1 MKIGIDKIGFAM
13 PKYFLDIADLAKAR
27 NINANK
33 YVKGLLQLE
42 MSIAPITQDIVTLGA
57 TAASEFLTE
66 EDKKNID
73 MIIIGTESGI
83 DQSKSAS
90 IFIHNLLGLSP
101 FTRAIEV
108 KEACYGGTAAIAI
121 AKNHVASNPESSVLV
136 ITSDLAKYGIGA
148 TGESTQ
154 GAGSCAMLIKKDPSI
169 LILNDDNVYQTRD
182 IMDFWRPNYSDFPH
196 VDGHF
201 STKQYLDC
209 LETTWNEYSKKFN
222 KSLDNFEASCFHLP
236 FPKIGLKGL
245 NTIVPKQENE
255 NLKDKLNENFH
266 TSIIYNQKVG
276 NIYTGSLYLNL
287 LSLLEN
293 SKSLSSGDNILMY
306 SYGSGAVC
314 EFFNLTL
321 AEGFKN
327 HLRCD
332 RLNDFENRKQLSME
346 EYENMF
352 FEKIVLDEKGNCD
365 FSNNKFIQ
373 ESDNSFVL
381 AKIENHKRV
390 YKKLNE

>member
-57 TAASEFLTE
+57 TAASEFLTD
-66 EDKKNID
+66 EDKRNID

-90 IFIHNLLGLSP
+90 IFIHSLLGLSP

-121 AKNHVASNPESSVLV
+121 AKNHVVSNPESSVLV

-222 KSLDNFEASCFHLP
+222 KSLDDFEAICFHLP

-293 SKSLSSGDNILMY
+293 SRSLSSGDNILMY

-314 EFFNLTL
+314 EIFSVTL
-321 AEGFKN
+321 VDGFEKR
-327 HLRCD
+327 LRSD
-332 RLNDFENRKQLSME
+332 RMADFDARVKLSIE
-346 EYENMF
+346 EYEKMF
-352 FEKIVLDEKGNCD
+352 FEKIELDENGN
-365 FSNNKFIQ
+365 SSFI
-373 ESDNSFVL
+373 SDDNSLFSL
-381 AKIENHKRV
+381 EKIENHMRI
-390 YKKLNE
+390 YKKNNF

>member
-42 MSIAPITQDIVTLGA
+42 MSIAPTTQDIVTLGA
-57 TAASEFLTE
+57 TAASEFLTD

-73 MIIIGTESGI
+73 MVIIGTESGI

-90 IFIHNLLGLSP
+90 IFIHSLLGLSP

-121 AKNHVASNPESSVLV
+121 AKNHVVSNPESSVLV

-222 KSLDNFEASCFHLP
+222 KSLDAFEAICFHLP

-255 NLKDKLNENFH
+255 NLKNKLNENFH

-314 EFFNLTL
+314 EIFSVTLVDGFEKRLRSDRMEDFNART
-321 AEGFKN
+321 K
-327 HLRCD
+327 
-332 RLNDFENRKQLSME
+332 LSIE
-346 EYENMF
+346 EYEKMF
-352 FEKIVLDEKGNCD
+352 FEKIELDENGN
-365 FSNNKFIQ
+365 SSFIND
-373 ESDNSFVL
+373 DNSLFSL
-381 AKIENHKRV
+381 EKIENHIRI
-390 YKKLNE
+390 YKKNNF

>member
-222 KSLDNFEASCFHLP
+222 KSLDNFEAICFHLP
-236 FPKIGLKGL
+236 FSKIGLKGL

-314 EFFNLTL
+314 EIFSVTL
-321 AEGFKN
+321 VNGFEKR
-327 HLRCD
+327 LRSD
-332 RLNDFENRKQLSME
+332 RMADFDARVKLSIE
-346 EYENMF
+346 EYEKMF
-352 FEKIVLDEKGNCD
+352 FEKIELDENGNSSFISD
-365 FSNNKFIQ
+365 DDSLFSL
-373 ESDNSFVL
+373 E
-381 AKIENHKRV
+381 KIENHMRI
-390 YKKLNE
+390 YKKNNF

>member
-57 TAASEFLTE
+57 TAASEFLTD

-222 KSLDNFEASCFHLP
+222 KSLDNFEAICFHLP

-314 EFFNLTL
+314 EIFSVTL
-321 AEGFKN
+321 VDGFEKR
-327 HLRCD
+327 LRSD
-332 RLNDFENRKQLSME
+332 RMADFDARVKLSIE
-346 EYENMF
+346 EYEKMF
-352 FEKIVLDEKGNCD
+352 FEKIELDGNGNSSFISD
-365 FSNNKFIQ
+365 DDSLFSL
-373 ESDNSFVL
+373 E
-381 AKIENHKRV
+381 KIENHMRI
-390 YKKLNE
+390 YKKNNF

>member
-57 TAASEFLTE
+57 TAASEFLTD

-222 KSLDNFEASCFHLP
+222 KSLDNFEAICFHLP

-314 EFFNLTL
+314 EIFSVTL
-321 AEGFKN
+321 VDGFEKR
-327 HLRCD
+327 LRSD
-332 RLNDFENRKQLSME
+332 RMEDFDTRVKLSIE
-346 EYENMF
+346 EYEKMF
-352 FEKIVLDEKGNCD
+352 FEKIELDENGN
-365 FSNNKFIQ
+365 SSFI
-373 ESDNSFVL
+373 SDDNSLFSL
-381 AKIENHKRV
+381 EKIENHMRI
-390 YKKLNE
+390 YKKK

>member
-57 TAASEFLTE
+57 TAASEFLTD

-73 MIIIGTESGI
+73 MVIIGTESGI

-90 IFIHNLLGLSP
+90 IFIHSLLGLSP

-121 AKNHVASNPESSVLV
+121 AKNHVVSNPESSVLV

-154 GAGSCAMLIKKDPSI
+154 GAGSCAMLIKKDPGI

-182 IMDFWRPNYSDFPH
+182 IMDFWRPNYSDFPY

-222 KSLDNFEASCFHLP
+222 KSLDNFEAICFHLP

-255 NLKDKLNENFH
+255 NLKNKLNENFH

-314 EFFNLTL
+314 EIFSVTL
-321 AEGFKN
+321 VDGFEKR
-327 HLRCD
+327 LRSD
-332 RLNDFENRKQLSME
+332 RMADFDARVKLSIE
-346 EYENMF
+346 EYEKMF
-352 FEKIVLDEKGNCD
+352 FEKIKLDENGNSSFISD
-365 FSNNKFIQ
+365 DDSLFSL
-373 ESDNSFVL
+373 E
-381 AKIENHKRV
+381 KIENHMRI
-390 YKKLNE
+390 YKKNNF

>member
-13 PKYFLDIADLAKAR
+13 PKYFLDIVDLAKAR

-57 TAASEFLTE
+57 AAASEFLTE

-222 KSLDNFEASCFHLP
+222 KSLDNFEAICFHLP

-314 EFFNLTL
+314 EIFSVTL
-321 AEGFKN
+321 VDGFEKR
-327 HLRCD
+327 LRSD
-332 RLNDFENRKQLSME
+332 RMADFDARVKLSIE
-346 EYENMF
+346 EYEKMF
-352 FEKIVLDEKGNCD
+352 FEKIELDENGN
-365 FSNNKFIQ
+365 SSFI
-373 ESDNSFVL
+373 SDDNSLFSL
-381 AKIENHKRV
+381 EKIENHMRI
-390 YKKLNE
+390 YKKK

>member
-42 MSIAPITQDIVTLGA
+42 MSIAPATQDIVTLGA
-57 TAASEFLTE
+57 TAASEFLTD

-73 MIIIGTESGI
+73 MVIIGTESGI

-90 IFIHNLLGLSP
+90 IFIHSLLELSP

-121 AKNHVASNPESSVLV
+121 AKNHVVSNPESSVLV

-169 LILNDDNVYQTRD
+169 LILNNDNVYQTRD

-222 KSLDNFEASCFHLP
+222 KSLDNFEAICFHLP

-255 NLKDKLNENFH
+255 NLKNKLNENFH

-314 EFFNLTL
+314 EIFSVTL
-321 AEGFKN
+321 VDGFEKR
-327 HLRCD
+327 LRSD
-332 RLNDFENRKQLSME
+332 RMADFDARTKLSIE
-346 EYENMF
+346 EYEKMF
-352 FEKIVLDEKGNCD
+352 FEKIKLDENGNSSFISD
-365 FSNNKFIQ
+365 DDSLFSL
-373 ESDNSFVL
+373 E
-381 AKIENHKRV
+381 KIENHMRI
-390 YKKLNE
+390 YKKNNF

>member
-90 IFIHNLLGLSP
+90 IFIHSLLGLSP

-222 KSLDNFEASCFHLP
+222 KSLDNFEAICFHLP

-314 EFFNLTL
+314 EIFSVTL
-321 AEGFKN
+321 VDGFEKR
-327 HLRCD
+327 LRSD
-332 RLNDFENRKQLSME
+332 RMADFDTRVKLSIE
-346 EYENMF
+346 EYEKMF
-352 FEKIVLDEKGNCD
+352 FEKIELDENGNSSFISD
-365 FSNNKFIQ
+365 DDSLFSL
-373 ESDNSFVL
+373 E
-381 AKIENHKRV
+381 KIENHMRI
-390 YKKLNE
+390 YKKNNF

>member
-90 IFIHNLLGLSP
+90 IFIHNLLRLSP

-222 KSLDNFEASCFHLP
+222 KSLDNFEAICFHLP

-314 EFFNLTL
+314 EIFSVTL
-321 AEGFKN
+321 VDGFEKR
-327 HLRCD
+327 LRSD
-332 RLNDFENRKQLSME
+332 RMADFDARVKLSIE
-346 EYENMF
+346 EYEKMF
-352 FEKIVLDEKGNCD
+352 FEKIELDENGNSSFISD
-365 FSNNKFIQ
+365 DDSLFSL
-373 ESDNSFVL
+373 E
-381 AKIENHKRV
+381 KIENHMRI
-390 YKKLNE
+390 YKKNNF

>member
-57 TAASEFLTE
+57 TAASEFLTD

-90 IFIHNLLGLSP
+90 IFIHNLLRLSP

-222 KSLDNFEASCFHLP
+222 KSLDNFEAICFHLP

-314 EFFNLTL
+314 EIFSVTL
-321 AEGFKN
+321 VDGFEKR
-327 HLRCD
+327 LRSD
-332 RLNDFENRKQLSME
+332 RMADFDTRVKLSIE
-346 EYENMF
+346 EYEKMF
-352 FEKIVLDEKGNCD
+352 FEKIELDENGNSSFISD
-365 FSNNKFIQ
+365 DDSLFSL
-373 ESDNSFVL
+373 E
-381 AKIENHKRV
+381 KIENHMRI
-390 YKKLNE
+390 YKKNNF

>member
-57 TAASEFLTE
+57 TAASEFLTD

-108 KEACYGGTAAIAI
+108 KEACYGGTAAIII

-222 KSLDNFEASCFHLP
+222 KSLDNFEAICFHLP

-314 EFFNLTL
+314 EIFSVTL
-321 AEGFKN
+321 VDGFEKR
-327 HLRCD
+327 LRSD
-332 RLNDFENRKQLSME
+332 RMADFDARVKLSIE
-346 EYENMF
+346 EYEKMF
-352 FEKIVLDEKGNCD
+352 FEKIELDENGNSSFISD
-365 FSNNKFIQ
+365 DDSLFSL
-373 ESDNSFVL
+373 E
-381 AKIENHKRV
+381 KIENHMRI
-390 YKKLNE
+390 YKKNNF

>member
-222 KSLDNFEASCFHLP
+222 KSLDDFEAICFHLP

-293 SKSLSSGDNILMY
+293 SESLSSGDNILMY

-314 EFFNLTL
+314 EIFSVTL
-321 AEGFKN
+321 VDGFEKR
-327 HLRCD
+327 LRSD
-332 RLNDFENRKQLSME
+332 RMADFDTRVKLSIE
-346 EYENMF
+346 EYEKIF
-352 FEKIVLDEKGNCD
+352 FEKSKLDENGNSSFISD
-365 FSNNKFIQ
+365 DDSLFSL
-373 ESDNSFVL
+373 E
-381 AKIENHKRV
+381 KIENHMRI
-390 YKKLNE
+390 YKKNNF

>member
-222 KSLDNFEASCFHLP
+222 KSLDNFEAICFHLP

-314 EFFNLTL
+314 EIFSVTL
-321 AEGFKN
+321 VDGFEKR
-327 HLRCD
+327 LRSD
-332 RLNDFENRKQLSME
+332 RMADFDARVKLSIE
-346 EYENMF
+346 EYEKMF
-352 FEKIVLDEKGNCD
+352 FEKIELDENGNSSFISD
-365 FSNNKFIQ
+365 VDSLFSL
-373 ESDNSFVL
+373 E
-381 AKIENHKRV
+381 KIENHMRI
-390 YKKLNE
+390 YKKNNF

>member
-222 KSLDNFEASCFHLP
+222 KSLDNFEAICFHLP

-314 EFFNLTL
+314 EIFSVTL
-321 AEGFKN
+321 VDGFEKR
-327 HLRCD
+327 LRSD
-332 RLNDFENRKQLSME
+332 RMADFDTRVKLSIE
-346 EYENMF
+346 EYEKMF
-352 FEKIVLDEKGNCD
+352 FEKIELDENGN
-365 FSNNKFIQ
+365 SSFI
-373 ESDNSFVL
+373 SDDNSLFSL
-381 AKIENHKRV
+381 EKIENHMRI
-390 YKKLNE
+390 YKKNNF

>member
-27 NINANK
+27 NINVNK

-222 KSLDNFEASCFHLP
+222 KSLDNFEAICFHLP

-314 EFFNLTL
+314 EIFSVTL
-321 AEGFKN
+321 VDGFEKR
-327 HLRCD
+327 LRSD
-332 RLNDFENRKQLSME
+332 RMADFDARVKLSIE
-346 EYENMF
+346 EYEKMF
-352 FEKIVLDEKGNCD
+352 FEKIELDENGNSSFISD
-365 FSNNKFIQ
+365 DDSLFSL
-373 ESDNSFVL
+373 E
-381 AKIENHKRV
+381 KIENHMRI
-390 YKKLNE
+390 YKKNNF

>member
-222 KSLDNFEASCFHLP
+222 KSLDDFKAICFHLP

-255 NLKDKLNENFH
+255 NLKNKLNENFH

-314 EFFNLTL
+314 EIFSVTL
-321 AEGFKN
+321 VDGFEKR
-327 HLRCD
+327 LRSD
-332 RLNDFENRKQLSME
+332 RMADFDARVKLSIE
-346 EYENMF
+346 EYEKMF
-352 FEKIVLDEKGNCD
+352 FEKIELDENGN
-365 FSNNKFIQ
+365 SSFI
-373 ESDNSFVL
+373 SDDNSLFSL
-381 AKIENHKRV
+381 EKIENHMRI
-390 YKKLNE
+390 YKKNNF

>member
-13 PKYFLDIADLAKAR
+13 PKYFLDIVDLAKAR

-42 MSIAPITQDIVTLGA
+42 MSIAPVTQDIVTLGA

-90 IFIHNLLGLSP
+90 IFIHSLLGLSP

-121 AKNHVASNPESSVLV
+121 AKNHVVSNPEASVLV

-222 KSLDNFEASCFHLP
+222 KSLDNFEAICFHLP

-314 EFFNLTL
+314 EIFSVTL
-321 AEGFKN
+321 VDGFEKR
-327 HLRCD
+327 LRSD
-332 RLNDFENRKQLSME
+332 RMADFDARVKLSIE
-346 EYENMF
+346 EYEKMF
-352 FEKIVLDEKGNCD
+352 FEKIELDENGN
-365 FSNNKFIQ
+365 SSFI
-373 ESDNSFVL
+373 SDDNSLFSL
-381 AKIENHKRV
+381 EKIENHMRI
-390 YKKLNE
+390 YKKK

>member
-57 TAASEFLTE
+57 TAASEFLTD

-108 KEACYGGTAAIAI
+108 KEACYGGTAAIII

-222 KSLDNFEASCFHLP
+222 KSLDNFEAICFHLP

-293 SKSLSSGDNILMY
+293 SKSLSSGNNILMY

-314 EFFNLTL
+314 EIFSVTL
-321 AEGFKN
+321 VNGFEKR
-327 HLRCD
+327 LRSD
-332 RLNDFENRKQLSME
+332 RMADFDTRVKLSIE
-346 EYENMF
+346 EYEKMF
-352 FEKIVLDEKGNCD
+352 FEKIELDENGNSSFISD
-365 FSNNKFIQ
+365 DDSLFSL
-373 ESDNSFVL
+373 E
-381 AKIENHKRV
+381 KIENHMRI
-390 YKKLNE
+390 YKKNNF

>member
-27 NINANK
+27 NINVNK

-57 TAASEFLTE
+57 TAASEFLTD

-90 IFIHNLLGLSP
+90 IFIHSLLGLSP

-222 KSLDNFEASCFHLP
+222 KSLDNFEAICFHLP

-293 SKSLSSGDNILMY
+293 SRSLSSGDNILMY

-314 EFFNLTL
+314 EIFSVTL
-321 AEGFKN
+321 VDGFEKR
-327 HLRCD
+327 LRSD
-332 RLNDFENRKQLSME
+332 RMADFDARVKLSIE
-346 EYENMF
+346 EYEKMF
-352 FEKIVLDEKGNCD
+352 FEKIELDENGN
-365 FSNNKFIQ
+365 SSFI
-373 ESDNSFVL
+373 SDDNSLFSL
-381 AKIENHKRV
+381 EKIENHMRI
-390 YKKLNE
+390 YKKNNF

>member
-57 TAASEFLTE
+57 TAASEFLTD

-90 IFIHNLLGLSP
+90 IFIHSLLGLSP

-121 AKNHVASNPESSVLV
+121 AKNHVVSNPESSVLV

-222 KSLDNFEASCFHLP
+222 KSLDDFEAICFHLP

-293 SKSLSSGDNILMY
+293 SKSLSSGDSILMY

-314 EFFNLTL
+314 EIFSVTL
-321 AEGFKN
+321 VDGFEKR
-327 HLRCD
+327 LRSD
-332 RLNDFENRKQLSME
+332 RMADFDTRVKLSIE
-346 EYENMF
+346 EYEKMF
-352 FEKIVLDEKGNCD
+352 FEKIELDENGNSSFISD
-365 FSNNKFIQ
+365 DDSLFSL
-373 ESDNSFVL
+373 E
-381 AKIENHKRV
+381 KIENHMRI
-390 YKKLNE
+390 YKKNNF

>member
-222 KSLDNFEASCFHLP
+222 KSLDNFEAICFHLP

-293 SKSLSSGDNILMY
+293 SKSLSSGNNILMY

-314 EFFNLTL
+314 EIFSVTL
-321 AEGFKN
+321 VDGFEKR
-327 HLRCD
+327 LRSD
-332 RLNDFENRKQLSME
+332 RMADFDTRVKLSIE
-346 EYENMF
+346 EYEKMF
-352 FEKIVLDEKGNCD
+352 FEKIKLDENGNSSFISD
-365 FSNNKFIQ
+365 DDSLFSL
-373 ESDNSFVL
+373 E
-381 AKIENHKRV
+381 KIENHMRI
-390 YKKLNE
+390 YKKK

>member
-57 TAASEFLTE
+57 TAASEFLTD

-90 IFIHNLLGLSP
+90 IFIHSLLGLSP

-121 AKNHVASNPESSVLV
+121 AKNHVVSNPESSVLV

-222 KSLDNFEASCFHLP
+222 KSLDDFEAICFHLP

-314 EFFNLTL
+314 EIFSVTL
-321 AEGFKN
+321 VDGFEKR
-327 HLRCD
+327 LRSD
-332 RLNDFENRKQLSME
+332 RMADFDARVKLSIE
-346 EYENMF
+346 EYEKMF
-352 FEKIVLDEKGNCD
+352 FEKIELDENGNSSFISD
-365 FSNNKFIQ
+365 DDSLFSL
-373 ESDNSFVL
+373 E
-381 AKIENHKRV
+381 KIENHMRI
-390 YKKLNE
+390 YKKNNF

>member
-90 IFIHNLLGLSP
+90 IFIHSLLGLSP

-121 AKNHVASNPESSVLV
+121 AKNHVVSNPEASVLV

-222 KSLDNFEASCFHLP
+222 KSLDNFEAICFHLP

-314 EFFNLTL
+314 EIFSVTL
-321 AEGFKN
+321 VDGFEKR
-327 HLRCD
+327 LRSD
-332 RLNDFENRKQLSME
+332 RMADFDARVKLSIE
-346 EYENMF
+346 EYEKMF
-352 FEKIVLDEKGNCD
+352 FEKIELDENGNSSFISD
-365 FSNNKFIQ
+365 DDSLFSL
-373 ESDNSFVL
+373 E
-381 AKIENHKRV
+381 KIENHMRI
-390 YKKLNE
+390 YKKK

>member
-90 IFIHNLLGLSP
+90 IFIHSLLGLSP

-121 AKNHVASNPESSVLV
+121 AKNHVVSNPEASVLV

-222 KSLDNFEASCFHLP
+222 KSLDDFEAICFHLP

-293 SKSLSSGDNILMY
+293 SKSLSSGDSILMY

-314 EFFNLTL
+314 EIFSVTL
-321 AEGFKN
+321 VDGFEKR
-327 HLRCD
+327 LRSD
-332 RLNDFENRKQLSME
+332 RMADFDARVKLSIE
-346 EYENMF
+346 EYEKMF
-352 FEKIVLDEKGNCD
+352 FEKIELDENGN
-365 FSNNKFIQ
+365 SSFI
-373 ESDNSFVL
+373 SDDNSLFSL
-381 AKIENHKRV
+381 EKIENHMRI
-390 YKKLNE
+390 YKKNNF

>member
-57 TAASEFLTE
+57 TAASEFLTD

-222 KSLDNFEASCFHLP
+222 KSLDNFEAICFHLP

-314 EFFNLTL
+314 EIFSVTL
-321 AEGFKN
+321 VNGFEKR
-327 HLRCD
+327 LRSD
-332 RLNDFENRKQLSME
+332 RMADFDTRVKLSIE
-346 EYENMF
+346 EYEKMF
-352 FEKIVLDEKGNCD
+352 FEKIELDENGNSSFISD
-365 FSNNKFIQ
+365 DDSLFSL
-373 ESDNSFVL
+373 E
-381 AKIENHKRV
+381 KIENHMRI
-390 YKKLNE
+390 YKKNNF

>member
-57 TAASEFLTE
+57 TAASEFLTD

-108 KEACYGGTAAIAI
+108 KEACYGGTAAIII

-222 KSLDNFEASCFHLP
+222 KSLDNFEAICFHLP

-293 SKSLSSGDNILMY
+293 SKSLSSGNNILMY

-314 EFFNLTL
+314 EIFSVTL
-321 AEGFKN
+321 VNGFEKR
-327 HLRCD
+327 LRSD
-332 RLNDFENRKQLSME
+332 RMADFDARVKLSIE
-346 EYENMF
+346 EYEKMF
-352 FEKIVLDEKGNCD
+352 FEKIELDENGN
-365 FSNNKFIQ
+365 SSFIND
-373 ESDNSFVL
+373 DNSLFSL
-381 AKIENHKRV
+381 EKIENHMRI
-390 YKKLNE
+390 YKKNNF

>member
-57 TAASEFLTE
+57 TAASEFLTD

-90 IFIHNLLGLSP
+90 IFIHSLLGLSP

-169 LILNDDNVYQTRD
+169 LILNDDNIYQTRD

-222 KSLDNFEASCFHLP
+222 KSLDNFEAICFHLP

-314 EFFNLTL
+314 EIFSVTL
-321 AEGFKN
+321 VDGFEKR
-327 HLRCD
+327 LRSD
-332 RLNDFENRKQLSME
+332 RMADFDTRVKLSIE
-346 EYENMF
+346 EYEKMF
-352 FEKIVLDEKGNCD
+352 FEKIELDENGNSSFISD
-365 FSNNKFIQ
+365 DDSLFSL
-373 ESDNSFVL
+373 E
-381 AKIENHKRV
+381 KIENHMRI
-390 YKKLNE
+390 YKKNNF

>member
-27 NINANK
+27 NINVNK

-57 TAASEFLTE
+57 TAASEFLTD

-90 IFIHNLLGLSP
+90 IFIHSLLGLSP

-121 AKNHVASNPESSVLV
+121 AKNHVVSNPESSVLV

-222 KSLDNFEASCFHLP
+222 KSLDNFEAICFHLP

-314 EFFNLTL
+314 EIFSVTL
-321 AEGFKN
+321 VDGFEKR
-327 HLRCD
+327 LRSD
-332 RLNDFENRKQLSME
+332 RMADFDARVKLSIE
-346 EYENMF
+346 EYEKMF
-352 FEKIVLDEKGNCD
+352 FEKIELDENGNSSFISD
-365 FSNNKFIQ
+365 DDSLFSL
-373 ESDNSFVL
+373 E
-381 AKIENHKRV
+381 KIENHMRI
-390 YKKLNE
+390 YKKNNF

>member
-57 TAASEFLTE
+57 TAASEFLTD
-66 EDKKNID
+66 EDKRNID

-90 IFIHNLLGLSP
+90 IFIHSLLGLSP

-108 KEACYGGTAAIAI
+108 KEACYGGTAAIAL
-121 AKNHVASNPESSVLV
+121 ATHHVVSNPESSVLV

-222 KSLDNFEASCFHLP
+222 KSLDDFEAICFHLP

-314 EFFNLTL
+314 EIFSVTL
-321 AEGFKN
+321 VDGFEKR
-327 HLRCD
+327 LRSD
-332 RLNDFENRKQLSME
+332 RMGDFDARVKLSIE
-346 EYENMF
+346 EYEKMF
-352 FEKIVLDEKGNCD
+352 FEKIELDENGNSSFISD
-365 FSNNKFIQ
+365 DDSLFSL
-373 ESDNSFVL
+373 E
-381 AKIENHKRV
+381 KIENHMRI
-390 YKKLNE
+390 YKKNNF

>member
-57 TAASEFLTE
+57 TAASEFLTD

-222 KSLDNFEASCFHLP
+222 KSLDNFEAICFHLP

-314 EFFNLTL
+314 EIFSVTL
-321 AEGFKN
+321 VDGFEKR
-327 HLRCD
+327 LRSD
-332 RLNDFENRKQLSME
+332 RMADFDARVKLSIE
-346 EYENMF
+346 EYEKMF
-352 FEKIVLDEKGNCD
+352 FEKIELDENGNSSFISD
-365 FSNNKFIQ
+365 DDSLFSL
-373 ESDNSFVL
+373 E
-381 AKIENHKRV
+381 KIENHMRI
-390 YKKLNE
+390 YKKNNF

>member
-1 MKIGIDKIGFAM
+1 M
-13 PKYFLDIADLAKAR
+13 
-27 NINANK
+27 
-33 YVKGLLQLE
+33 
-42 MSIAPITQDIVTLGA
+42 
-57 TAASEFLTE
+57 
-66 EDKKNID
+66 
-73 MIIIGTESGI
+73 
-83 DQSKSAS
+83 
-90 IFIHNLLGLSP
+90 
-101 FTRAIEV
+101 

-222 KSLDNFEASCFHLP
+222 KSLDDFEAICFHLP

-293 SKSLSSGDNILMY
+293 SRSLSSGDNILMY

-314 EFFNLTL
+314 EIFSVTL
-321 AEGFKN
+321 VDGFEKR
-327 HLRCD
+327 LRSD
-332 RLNDFENRKQLSME
+332 RMADFDARVKLSIE
-346 EYENMF
+346 EYEKMF
-352 FEKIVLDEKGNCD
+352 FEKIELDENGNSSFISD
-365 FSNNKFIQ
+365 DDSLFSL
-373 ESDNSFVL
+373 E
-381 AKIENHKRV
+381 KIENHMRI
-390 YKKLNE
+390 YKKNNF

>member
-57 TAASEFLTE
+57 TAASEFLTD

-222 KSLDNFEASCFHLP
+222 KSLDDFEAICFHLP

-314 EFFNLTL
+314 EIFSVTL
-321 AEGFKN
+321 VDGFEKR
-327 HLRCD
+327 LRSD
-332 RLNDFENRKQLSME
+332 RMADFDTRVKLSIE
-346 EYENMF
+346 EYEKMF
-352 FEKIVLDEKGNCD
+352 FEKIELDENGN
-365 FSNNKFIQ
+365 SSFIND
-373 ESDNSFVL
+373 DNSLFSL
-381 AKIENHKRV
+381 EKIENHMRI
-390 YKKLNE
+390 YKKK

>member
-222 KSLDNFEASCFHLP
+222 KSLDNFEAICFHLP

-314 EFFNLTL
+314 EIFSVTL
-321 AEGFKN
+321 VDGFEKR
-327 HLRCD
+327 LRSD
-332 RLNDFENRKQLSME
+332 RIADFDTRVKLSIE
-346 EYENMF
+346 EYEKMF
-352 FEKIVLDEKGNCD
+352 FEKIELDENGN
-365 FSNNKFIQ
+365 SSFI
-373 ESDNSFVL
+373 SDDNSLFSL
-381 AKIENHKRV
+381 EKIENHMRI
-390 YKKLNE
+390 YKKNNF

>member
-90 IFIHNLLGLSP
+90 IFIHSLLGLSP

-121 AKNHVASNPESSVLV
+121 AKNHVVSNPESSVLV

-222 KSLDNFEASCFHLP
+222 KSLDDFKAICFHLP

-314 EFFNLTL
+314 EIFSVTL
-321 AEGFKN
+321 VDGFEKR
-327 HLRCD
+327 LRSD
-332 RLNDFENRKQLSME
+332 RMADFDARVKLSIE
-346 EYENMF
+346 EYEKMF
-352 FEKIVLDEKGNCD
+352 FEKIELDENGNSSFISD
-365 FSNNKFIQ
+365 DDSLFSL
-373 ESDNSFVL
+373 E
-381 AKIENHKRV
+381 KIENHMRI
-390 YKKLNE
+390 YKKNNF

>member
-90 IFIHNLLGLSP
+90 IFIHSLLGLSP

-121 AKNHVASNPESSVLV
+121 AKNHVVSNPESSVLV

-222 KSLDNFEASCFHLP
+222 KSLDDFKAICFHLP

-314 EFFNLTL
+314 EIFIVTL
-321 AEGFKN
+321 VDGFEKR
-327 HLRCD
+327 LRSD
-332 RLNDFENRKQLSME
+332 RMADFDARVKLSIE
-346 EYENMF
+346 EYEKMF
-352 FEKIVLDEKGNCD
+352 FEKIELDENGNSSFISD
-365 FSNNKFIQ
+365 DDSLFSL
-373 ESDNSFVL
+373 E
-381 AKIENHKRV
+381 KIENHMRI
-390 YKKLNE
+390 YKKNNF

>member
-121 AKNHVASNPESSVLV
+121 AKNHVVSNPESSVLV

-222 KSLDNFEASCFHLP
+222 KSLDNFEAICFHLP

-314 EFFNLTL
+314 EIFSVTL
-321 AEGFKN
+321 VDGFEKR
-327 HLRCD
+327 LRSD
-332 RLNDFENRKQLSME
+332 RMADFDARVKLSIE
-346 EYENMF
+346 EYEKMF
-352 FEKIVLDEKGNCD
+352 FEKIELDENGNSSFISD
-365 FSNNKFIQ
+365 DDSLFSL
-373 ESDNSFVL
+373 E
-381 AKIENHKRV
+381 KIENHMRI
-390 YKKLNE
+390 YKKNNF

>member
-57 TAASEFLTE
+57 TAASEFLTD

-90 IFIHNLLGLSP
+90 IFIHSLLGLSP

-121 AKNHVASNPESSVLV
+121 AKNHVVSNPEASVLV

-222 KSLDNFEASCFHLP
+222 KSLDNFEAICFHLP

-314 EFFNLTL
+314 EIFSVTL
-321 AEGFKN
+321 VDGFEKR
-327 HLRCD
+327 LRSD
-332 RLNDFENRKQLSME
+332 RMADFDARVKLSIE
-346 EYENMF
+346 EYEKMF
-352 FEKIVLDEKGNCD
+352 FEKIELDENGNSSFISD
-365 FSNNKFIQ
+365 DDSLFSL
-373 ESDNSFVL
+373 E
-381 AKIENHKRV
+381 KIENHMRI
-390 YKKLNE
+390 YKKNNF

>member
-90 IFIHNLLGLSP
+90 IFIHNLLRLSP

-222 KSLDNFEASCFHLP
+222 KSLDNFEAICFHLP

-314 EFFNLTL
+314 EIFSVTL
-321 AEGFKN
+321 VDGFEKR
-327 HLRCD
+327 LRSD
-332 RLNDFENRKQLSME
+332 RMADFDARVKLSIE
-346 EYENMF
+346 EYEKMF
-352 FEKIVLDEKGNCD
+352 FEKIELDENGNSSFISD
-365 FSNNKFIQ
+365 DDSFFSL
-373 ESDNSFVL
+373 E
-381 AKIENHKRV
+381 KIENHMRI
-390 YKKLNE
+390 YKKNNF